1 MDKIKRNEF
10 LKELGFKGS
19 ALFAL
24 YCTGVSCLPADVNP
38 VETTTGKTLL
48 KLDLSDTANGDLVK
62 NGGYIVRNSIIVA
75 NNNGSYI
82 AATQICSHE
91 NLRAITFRNTEWYC
105 IEHGARFSLSGQGLN
120 KNGSK
125 GIKVYAV
132 TKVGNELTVSQ

>member
-38 VETTTGKTLL
+38 LVGDAANTSLSV
-48 KLDLSDTANGDLVK
+48 DLSDNLNSNLLK
-62 NGGYIVRNSIIVA
+62 NGGYIIRNGIVVA

-91 NLRAITFRNTEWYC
+91 NKRAIIFRNNEWYC
-105 IEHGARFSLSGQGLN
+105 PEHGARFSQAGQGLN
-120 KNGSK
+120 KDGSK
-125 GIKVYAV
+125 GIKVYSIGQE
-132 TKVGNELTVSQ
+132 GNTLNIA